1 MRILIVDDHAIVRK
15 GLIQILEDEPEK
27 FVVGEAKDA
36 EEALE
41 KVRQERWDLV
51 ILDISMPGRSG
62 LEVLAVITEQKPG
75 LPVLILSTYSED
87 QYTIRVL
94 QSGAAG
100 YLNKQSAPEELIIA
114 IRKIRNGE
122 KYVSP
127 SQTSL
132 LLSKVVE
139 KREETKDSIETL
151 SNREL
156 EILLLIAKGNTLTE
170 IAQTISLSIRTVST
184 YRTRILNKLKLKNNL
199 ELISY
204 AIHNHLV
211 E

>member
-15 GLIQILEDEPEK
+15 GLIQILEDEPE
-27 FVVGEAKDA
+27 FFIVGEAKDA
-36 EEALE
+36 EEALD
-41 KVRQERWDLV
+41 KIRQEKWDLV

-62 LEVLAVITEQKPG
+62 LEVLTVITEQKPG
-75 LPVLILSTYSED
+75 LPVLMLSTYSED
-87 QYTIRVL
+87 QYAIRVL

-100 YLNKQSAPEELIIA
+100 YLNKQSAPEELIVA
-114 IRKIRNGE
+114 IRTIRKGE

-127 SQTSL
+127 SQTAL
-132 LLSKVVE
+132 LLSTVVE
-139 KREETKDSIETL
+139 KREKPMDTIEKL

-184 YRTRILNKLKLKNNL
+184 YRSRILNKLNLKNNL

-211 E
+211 D

>member
-15 GLIQILEDEPEK
+15 GLIQILEDEPE
-27 FVVGEAKDA
+27 FFIVGEAKDA
-36 EEALE
+36 EEALD
-41 KVRQERWDLV
+41 KIRQEKWDLV

-62 LEVLAVITEQKPG
+62 LEVLTVITEQKPG
-75 LPVLILSTYSED
+75 LPVLMLSTYSED
-87 QYTIRVL
+87 QYAIRVL

-100 YLNKQSAPEELIIA
+100 YLNKQSAPEELIVA
-114 IRKIRNGE
+114 IRTIRNGD

-127 SQTSL
+127 SQTAL
-132 LLSKVVE
+132 LLSTVVE
-139 KREETKDSIETL
+139 KREKPMDTIEKL

-184 YRTRILNKLKLKNNL
+184 YRSRILNKLNLKNNL

-211 E
+211 D